1 MTQPAVAAALAA
13 SLVPAPAAADTE
25 GLGLQ
30 NWVWADP
37 SKQWAQGATS
47 EAHAQS
53 LSQAADQTLPL
64 RQNRAGRCNTMKRCI
79 SRVTG

>member
-1 MTQPAVAAALAA
+1 LDLSLLLTHPAQAAALAA
-13 SLVPAPAAADTE
+13 VLALASAAADTE

-37 SKQWAQGATS
+37 SKQWAQGATG

-53 LSQAADQTLPL
+53 LSQAADQT
-64 RQNRAGRCNTMKRCI
+64 
-79 SRVTG
+79 